1 MLILLKPR
9 FRKTFQNG
17 TSSDRCFSSGR
28 RIRRNQP
35 ANIATLDLCRSR
47 PKENADA
54 ISNQSS
60 LRLLKSQG
68 KKGFRRPQ
76 SISKHEIQRLIFSS
90 TQQTQRIG
98 FSQIVWSFFQFEAP
112 VSHSKKRDRTRVLSF
127 HPREECIEKPRW
139 TMDQYAKGW
148 AWWTGVGKL
157 ESEPFTYKL

>member
-60 LRLLKSQG
+60 PRLLKSQG
-68 KKGFRRPQ
+68 EKGFRRPP

-98 FSQIVWSFFQFEAP
+98 FSQIVWSFFSLRHRHRSQRKGIGLAFY
-112 VSHSKKRDRTRVLSF
+112 LF
-127 HPREECIEKPRW
+127 IREECIEKARW
-139 TMDQYAKGW
+139 TVDQYAKDR
-148 AWWTGVGKL
+148 A
-157 ESEPFTYKL
+157 